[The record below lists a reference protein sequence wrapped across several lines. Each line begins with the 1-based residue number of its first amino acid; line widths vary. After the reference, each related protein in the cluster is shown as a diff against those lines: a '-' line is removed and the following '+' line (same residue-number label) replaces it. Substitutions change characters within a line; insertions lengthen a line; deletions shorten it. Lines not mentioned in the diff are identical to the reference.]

1 MIVVDSANNRVVK
14 LAEQSPTQT
23 LLSFTGLNA
32 PQSVSNDNGNL
43 FVSDGGGTRVLW
55 SSDRSSAPT
64 PPWTASGSSR
74 EWSGPFTGLQN
85 PHGVYAGGGAY
96 YVVDTGNNRVLR
108 WSSGR
113 NTPEAVPFT
122 GLNNPDGISALPDG
136 PVVVDSGNNRV
147 LLVSHTDANTEVQ
160 TVLGFTGL
168 NNPHGVAV
176 DWQGSVY
183 VTDSGNNRVVKLT
196 MNPTTHT
203 GTQSIL
209 PFAGL
214 NDPTGVA
221 ADDQG
226 NLYVADTGNNRVLKL
241 DKGFNH

>member
-1 MIVVDSANNRVVK
+1 MPKHAPRALALAITALTVAVAPAVAGCQHDDTSSPSATSAATSAAGPTGGPATTAAGTESATATTTTTATGASTAAGSATVLPFAGLDHPLGVAVGSGVIVVDSANNRVVK

-96 YVVDTGNNRVLR
+96 YVVDTGQQPGAAV
-108 WSSGR
+108 GR
-113 NTPEAVPFT
+113 PA
-122 GLNNPDGISALPDG
+122 GIRRRRCRSPD
-136 PVVVDSGNNRV
+136 
-147 LLVSHTDANTEVQ
+147 
-160 TVLGFTGL
+160 
-168 NNPHGVAV
+168 
-176 DWQGSVY
+176 
-183 VTDSGNNRVVKLT
+183 
-196 MNPTTHT
+196 
-203 GTQSIL
+203 
-209 PFAGL
+209 
-214 NDPTGVA
+214 
-221 ADDQG
+221 
-226 NLYVADTGNNRVLKL
+226 
-241 DKGFNH
+241 